1 MKNILFIAPH
11 PDDEIVGAAFI
22 IKKILKKKNVFIF
35 FPTNGL
41 ISREKMWPWERY
53 GYQRRLK
60 LRLKEMKRSVKAL
73 NIRKFYLQNLPSRTL
88 KDNISKTYI
97 KIKKIIKSEKI
108 DTIFCPAYE
117 GGHQD
122 HDVSNFICSRLKKV
136 SSIYEYPEYNFSNRK
151 VNSNSFVH
159 NTKNQKNVYLTANE
173 KKNKAQL
180 LAIYASEKKN
190 LNYLSFTKESY
201 RKIIDYD
208 YSSPPHSGKLFYRR
222 FSFFSWHPRVDSD
235 TPRTV
240 SEKIINSKIF

>member
-97 KIKKIIKSEKI
+97 KIKK
-108 DTIFCPAYE
+108 
-117 GGHQD
+117 
-122 HDVSNFICSRLKKV
+122 
-136 SSIYEYPEYNFSNRK
+136 
-151 VNSNSFVH
+151 
-159 NTKNQKNVYLTANE
+159 
-173 KKNKAQL
+173 
-180 LAIYASEKKN
+180 
-190 LNYLSFTKESY
+190 
-201 RKIIDYD
+201 
-208 YSSPPHSGKLFYRR
+208 
-222 FSFFSWHPRVDSD
+222 
-235 TPRTV
+235 
-240 SEKIINSKIF
+240 

>member
-136 SSIYEYPEYNFSNRK
+136 SCTILKTVKGKGIKKMENKPEWHYWNNISKKEFDKYFKSIR
-151 VNSNSFVH
+151 
-159 NTKNQKNVYLTANE
+159 
-173 KKNKAQL
+173 NK
-180 LAIYASEKKN
+180 
-190 LNYLSFTKESY
+190 
-201 RKIIDYD
+201 
-208 YSSPPHSGKLFYRR
+208 
-222 FSFFSWHPRVDSD
+222 
-235 TPRTV
+235 
-240 SEKIINSKIF
+240 